1 MMESIDKDLLRNS
14 IDYLREKIK
23 DDKSLENEKKFN
35 IYTILIAMSR
45 SSDAWLSICPF
56 SYCFRKV
63 GLEDS
68 LKELIQGKCDN
79 NNINMDLLL
88 LRCVHFLREYVIS
101 LHRKDESYNNDN
113 LYINSELGNI
123 WIWFLSLNEEGIDE
137 RWKTYFLYIKNDLPI
152 FILNYH
158 IGEKSFQSFLNFEEN
173 INKVEQERQK
183 CKTNIQKEIDRAD
196 AKIVEVQRLESALKK
211 YKEGFNFVGLSQG
224 FSSLLNKKENNKKWI
239 FGSLIVIGL
248 ATISLPLV
256 NLFFINVDWK
266 TVSWQQMIASIGLE
280 FVLIYFFRI
289 TIQHY
294 RSVQTQIMQLE
305 LRLSLC
311 QFIQN
316 YAEYAKEIKNNDKEA
331 LEKFENL
338 IFSSILSNDN
348 NIPSTFDGMEQ
359 ITQLIKEVKS
369 KS

>member
-1 MMESIDKDLLRNS
+1 MMESIDKDLLHNS

-23 DDKSLENEKKFN
+23 DDKLLENEKKFN
-35 IYTILIAMSR
+35 VYTILIAMSR
-45 SSDAWLSICPF
+45 SVDTWLSICPF
-56 SYCFRKV
+56 SYRFRK
-63 GLEDS
+63 GDLEES
-68 LKELIQGKCDN
+68 LKELIHGKCDN
-79 NNINMDLLL
+79 DNINMDLLL
-88 LRCVHFLREYVIS
+88 LRCIHFLRECIIS
-101 LHRKDESYNNDN
+101 PHRKDESYNKNI
-113 LYINSELGNI
+113 YINSELGNI
-123 WIWFLSLNEEGIDE
+123 WIWFLSLNEEDIDG

-158 IGEKSFQSFLNFEEN
+158 IGEKSFQSFLNFEDN
-173 INKVEQERQK
+173 INKAEQERQK
-183 CKTNIQKEIDRAD
+183 CETNIQKEIDRAD
-196 AKIVEVQRLESALKK
+196 AKIVEVQRLESALKE

-224 FSSLLNKKENNKKWI
+224 FSSLLSKKENNKKWI

-248 ATISLPLV
+248 AIISLPLV

-289 TIQHY
+289 TLQHY

-316 YAEYAKEIKNNDKEA
+316 YAEYAKEIKENDNNA

-348 NIPSTFDGMEQ
+348 NIPGTFDGMEQ
-359 ITQLIKEVKS
+359 ISQLIKDVKS
-369 KS
+369 KP